1 MSAHPHVAD
10 KVTVLP
16 MYFGV
21 TGGLLDSHASSWWTT
36 FDASLHKATKLRF
49 ASLTGSVSPRLLL
62 TFQDELRSRYLLKVS
77 RWRMRLLFCF
87 LLLFAVC
94 RAQTPQ

>member
-21 TGGLLDSHASSWWTT
+21 TGGLLDSHASWWTT
-36 FDASLHKATKLRF
+36 FDVRLLKATKLRF

-62 TFQDELRSRYLLKVS
+62 TSQDGLKLTLANAPYF
-77 RWRMRLLFCF
+77 W
-87 LLLFAVC
+87 
-94 RAQTPQ
+94 